1 MSNAINLTIAQ
12 GGPVLGKKGDLALS
26 VGQDGTFLEL
36 FKLIEMNGLDS
47 LQGFISTQ
55 KSTESVP
62 INADGIA
69 NNLKA
74 LGLASDQVIEML
86 QNESGSSTKHIS
98 TFDILNNRLID
109 TKIIEE
115 NDKIENLSIKN
126 SSEIEA
132 FSSLIRDLIE
142 ASIKS
147 QPSITG
153 VNNNYQIQIENLV
166 NELDKSG
173 GDPQLVSSV
182 MRYFS
187 VNEEISNELIKI
199 SFDFHKLNLVEIQKN
214 SPVNLTKVIISE
226 PDENKNETISTVM
239 SINFQDEKITL
250 RSFSLDE
257 TKSSINLVK
266 GMLDILPNSREERF
280 EVLLPVK
287 KPDLFV
293 VEISGSSIPTE
304 MLELEA
310 HFSEDNRFS
319 ILKNTLKND
328 ALAKVSRADHSLG
341 VVIIDQSKSDYNFE
355 QKNYQIVFNEIK
367 NDISDASLFNK
378 LVTDENANK
387 LSSLILINKMLGKS
401 AEAKLNI
408 SKKLSVYEKNN
419 KVMEAILPVLDKMQ
433 LFSNSSGSKKSLFVS
448 TADVLSL
455 RGTDK
460 TFMSYPIKN
469 NLLSVY
475 SANETEMTSF
485 LENLAPKNKDSVFA
499 GELSA
504 SSDEPAK
511 LGQVSQLDTL
521 NNKLRSSGIE
531 ILNPKD
537 FANINSRL
545 NILEAQFNSRLA
557 AIALDQA
564 LEANEPIELNLEP
577 QSFGKIKVTAMFEKS
592 GLDVRLLSDNNAAL
606 SILRSSEAILSQIL
620 EQNGVKL
627 ANYSAEMS
635 FGGNSN
641 DGSSNQ
647 NASQHNKGPLSEE
660 LITND
665 QKRNDEN
672 DVDDTH
678 LLDMLA

>member
-1 MSNAINLTIAQ
+1 MSNAINLTINQ

-36 FKLIEMNGLDS
+36 FKLIEMNGLES
-47 LQGFISTQ
+47 LQGLVSTQ
-55 KSTESVP
+55 KSAESVS
-62 INADGIA
+62 INADEIA
-69 NNLKA
+69 NNLKV

-86 QNESGSSTKHIS
+86 QNESGLSTKHIS
-98 TFDILNNRLID
+98 TFNLLNNRLID

-115 NDKIENLSIKN
+115 NAKIENSSIKN
-126 SSEIEA
+126 SNEIEA
-132 FSSLIRDLIE
+132 FASLIRGLIE

-147 QPSITG
+147 QPSISG
-153 VNNNYQIQIENLV
+153 VNNNYQIQIENLF

-173 GDPQLVSSV
+173 MDQQLVSSV

-187 VNEEISNELIKI
+187 VNEETSNEPIKI
-199 SFDFHKLNLVEIQKN
+199 SFDFHKLNLGEIQKN
-214 SPVNLTKVIISE
+214 SPVNLTKVMIGE
-226 PDENKNETISTVM
+226 PNENENETSSIVM
-239 SINFQDEKITL
+239 HLNFQDEKIAF

-257 TKSSINLVK
+257 TKSNINLVK
-266 GMLDILPNSREERF
+266 GMVDISSNSREERL

-287 KPDLFV
+287 KPDIFV

-304 MLELEA
+304 MLEIEA
-310 HFSEDNRFS
+310 KFSEENRFS
-319 ILKNTLKND
+319 VLQNTLKND
-328 ALAKVSRADHSLG
+328 AIAKVSLADRAHA
-341 VVIIDQSKSDYNFE
+341 VVIIDQAKSDFNFE
-355 QKNYQIVFNEIK
+355 QNNYQIVFNEIK

-401 AEAKLNI
+401 AKAELKI
-408 SKKLSVYEKNN
+408 SNKIAIDEKNN
-419 KVMEAILPVLDKMQ
+419 KVMEAISPVFDKMR
-433 LFSNSSGSKKSLFVS
+433 LFHNASGSKKSLFVS

-469 NLLSVY
+469 NLLSIY
-475 SANETEMTSF
+475 SANETAMTSF
-485 LENLAPKNKDSVFA
+485 LENIAPKNKVSVLA
-499 GELSA
+499 GELSG
-504 SSDEPAK
+504 SLDEPAN
-511 LGQVSQLDTL
+511 LGQVSQPETL
-521 NNKLRSSGIE
+521 NNKFRSSGIE

-537 FANINSRL
+537 SANVSSRL

-564 LEANEPIELNLEP
+564 LEAREPIELNLEP

-635 FGGNSN
+635 FGGNSSN
-641 DGSSNQ
+641 GSSNQ
-647 NASQHNKGPLSEE
+647 NASQHNEGSVSKE
-660 LITND
+660 LITNE

-678 LLDMLA
+678 LLNMLA

>member
-173 GDPQLVSSV
+173 GDPQLE
-182 MRYFS
+182 F
-187 VNEEISNELIKI
+187 SNELIKI

-293 VEISGSSIPTE
+293 VEISGSSIQTE

-433 LFSNSSGSKKSLFVS
+433 LFSNPSGSKKIIICFY
-448 TADVLSL
+448 
-455 RGTDK
+455 RRC
-460 TFMSYPIKN
+460 IK
-469 NLLSVY
+469 
-475 SANETEMTSF
+475 
-485 LENLAPKNKDSVFA
+485 
-499 GELSA
+499 
-504 SSDEPAK
+504 
-511 LGQVSQLDTL
+511 
-521 NNKLRSSGIE
+521 
-531 ILNPKD
+531 
-537 FANINSRL
+537 
-545 NILEAQFNSRLA
+545 
-557 AIALDQA
+557 
-564 LEANEPIELNLEP
+564 P
-577 QSFGKIKVTAMFEKS
+577 QG
-592 GLDVRLLSDNNAAL
+592 
-606 SILRSSEAILSQIL
+606 
-620 EQNGVKL
+620 
-627 ANYSAEMS
+627 Y
-635 FGGNSN
+635 
-641 DGSSNQ
+641 
-647 NASQHNKGPLSEE
+647 
-660 LITND
+660 
-665 QKRNDEN
+665 
-672 DVDDTH
+672 
-678 LLDMLA
+678 

>member
-173 GDPQLVSSV
+173 GDPQLE
-182 MRYFS
+182 F
-187 VNEEISNELIKI
+187 SNELIKI

-355 QKNYQIVFNEIK
+355 QKNYQIK

>member
-1 MSNAINLTIAQ
+1 MSNAINLTINQ

-36 FKLIEMNGLDS
+36 FKLIEMNGLDG

-55 KSTESVP
+55 KPAEPAS
-62 INADGIA
+62 INADEIA
-69 NNLKA
+69 NNLKV

-86 QNESGSSTKHIS
+86 QNESGLSTKHIS
-98 TFDILNNRLID
+98 TFNILNNRLTD

-115 NDKIENLSIKN
+115 NAKIENLSIKN
-126 SSEIEA
+126 SDEIEA
-132 FSSLIRDLIE
+132 FASLIRDLIE

-147 QPSITG
+147 QPSLTG
-153 VNNNYQIQIENLV
+153 VNNNYQIQIENLF

-173 GDPQLVSSV
+173 VDPQLISSV
-182 MRYFS
+182 VRYFS
-187 VNEEISNELIKI
+187 VNEETSSEPIKI
-199 SFDFHKLNLVEIQKN
+199 SFDFHKLNLGDTQKN
-214 SPVNLTKVIISE
+214 SPVNLTKVMISE
-226 PDENKNETISTVM
+226 PDENKKETISTVIN
-239 SINFQDEKITL
+239 INFQDEKIAF

-266 GMLDILPNSREERF
+266 GMVDISSNSREERL
-280 EVLLPVK
+280 EVLMPVK

-304 MLELEA
+304 MLEIEA
-310 HFSEDNRFS
+310 KFSEDNRFS
-319 ILKNTLKND
+319 VLQNTLKND
-328 ALAKVSRADHSLG
+328 ALAKVSIADRSHAM
-341 VVIIDQSKSDYNFE
+341 VIIDQAKSDFNFE

-367 NDISDASLFNK
+367 NDIPDASLFNK
-378 LVTDENANK
+378 LLTDENANK

-401 AEAKLNI
+401 AEAELNI
-408 SKKLSVYEKNN
+408 SKKLAVYEKNN

-433 LFSNSSGSKKSLFVS
+433 FFRNASGSKKSLIVS

-455 RGTDK
+455 RGIDK
-460 TFMSYPIKN
+460 TLMSYPIKN

-475 SANETEMTSF
+475 SANETSMTSF
-485 LENLAPKNKDSVFA
+485 LGNIAPKNKESLLA
-499 GELSA
+499 GELSN
-504 SSDEPAK
+504 SSDEQAK
-511 LGQVSQLDTL
+511 LGQVSHTDTL

-531 ILNPKD
+531 MLNPKD
-537 FANINSRL
+537 SANINSRL

-564 LEANEPIELNLEP
+564 LEASEPIELNLEP

-606 SILRSSEAILSQIL
+606 SLLRSSEAILSQIL

-635 FGGNSN
+635 FGGNSSN
-641 DGSSNQ
+641 GSSNQ
-647 NASQHNKGPLSEE
+647 NASQHKEGSVSKE

-678 LLDMLA
+678 LLNMLA

>member
-1 MSNAINLTIAQ
+1 MSNAINLTINQ
-12 GGPVLGKKGDLALS
+12 GGLVLGKKGELALS
-26 VGQDGTFLEL
+26 VGQDSTFLEL
-36 FKLIEMNGLDS
+36 FKLIEINGLDG

-55 KSTESVP
+55 KPAEPVSIYDDE
-62 INADGIA
+62 IA

-86 QNESGSSTKHIS
+86 QNESDSSAKHIS
-98 TFDILNNRLID
+98 TFNILNNRLID

-115 NDKIENLSIKN
+115 NAKIENSSIKN
-126 SSEIEA
+126 SKEIKA
-132 FSSLIRDLIE
+132 FASLIRDLIE

-153 VNNNYQIQIENLV
+153 VNNNYQIHIENLF
-166 NELDKSG
+166 NELDKTG
-173 GDPQLVSSV
+173 VDPQLVSSV

-187 VNEEISNELIKI
+187 VNDETSNEPIKI
-199 SFDFHKLNLVEIQKN
+199 SFDFHKLNLGEIQKN
-214 SPVNLTKVIISE
+214 SSVNLTKVMISE
-226 PDENKNETISTVM
+226 PGENKNETISTVM
-239 SINFQDEKITL
+239 NINFQDEKIAFRL
-250 RSFSLDE
+250 YSLDE
-257 TKSSINLVK
+257 TKSSINLAKAMV
-266 GMLDILPNSREERF
+266 DISSNSREERL

-304 MLELEA
+304 MLEIEA
-310 HFSEDNRFS
+310 KFSEDNRFS
-319 ILKNTLKND
+319 VLQNTLKND
-328 ALAKVSRADHSLG
+328 AFANVSLADRSHAILV
-341 VVIIDQSKSDYNFE
+341 IDQSKIDYNLE

-367 NDISDASLFNK
+367 NDISDASLFDN
-378 LVTDENANK
+378 LLTDENANK

-408 SKKLSVYEKNN
+408 SEKLAVFEKNN
-419 KVMEAILPVLDKMQ
+419 KLMDAISPVLDKMR
-433 LFSNSSGSKKSLFVS
+433 LFRNTSGSKKSLFVS
-448 TADVLSL
+448 TADVLSF
-455 RGTDK
+455 RAIDK
-460 TFMSYPIKN
+460 PFMTYPIKN

-475 SANETEMTSF
+475 SANETAMTSF
-485 LENLAPKNKDSVFA
+485 LENIAPKNKESVME
-499 GELSA
+499 GELSR
-504 SSDEPAK
+504 SPDEPAQ
-511 LGQVSQLDTL
+511 LGQISQTDTL

-531 ILNPKD
+531 MLNPKD
-537 FANINSRL
+537 SANINSRL

-564 LEANEPIELNLEP
+564 LEASEPIELNLEP

-606 SILRSSEAILSQIL
+606 SLLRSSEAILSQIL

-635 FGGNSN
+635 FGGNLS

-647 NASQHNKGPLSEE
+647 NASQHNEGSVSKE
-660 LITND
+660 LITDD
-665 QKRNDEN
+665 QKRNDKN
-672 DVDDTH
+672 HVDDTH
-678 LLDMLA
+678 LLNMLA

>member
-1 MSNAINLTIAQ
+1 MSNAINLTINQ
-12 GGPVLGKKGDLALS
+12 GGLVLGKKGELALS
-26 VGQDGTFLEL
+26 VGQDSTFLEL
-36 FKLIEMNGLDS
+36 FKLIEINGLDG

-55 KSTESVP
+55 KPAEPVSIYDDE
-62 INADGIA
+62 IA

-98 TFDILNNRLID
+98 TFNILNNRLID

-115 NDKIENLSIKN
+115 NAKIENSSIKN
-126 SSEIEA
+126 SKEIKA
-132 FSSLIRDLIE
+132 FASLIRDLIE

-153 VNNNYQIQIENLV
+153 VNNNYQIHIENLF
-166 NELDKSG
+166 NELDKTEV
-173 GDPQLVSSV
+173 DPQLVSSV

-187 VNEEISNELIKI
+187 VNDETSNEPIKI
-199 SFDFHKLNLVEIQKN
+199 SFDFHKLNLGEIQKN
-214 SPVNLTKVIISE
+214 SSVNLTKVMISE
-226 PDENKNETISTVM
+226 PGENKNETISTVM
-239 SINFQDEKITL
+239 NINFQDEKIAFRL
-250 RSFSLDE
+250 YSLDE
-257 TKSSINLVK
+257 TKSSINLAKAMV
-266 GMLDILPNSREERF
+266 DISSNSREERL

-304 MLELEA
+304 MLEIEA
-310 HFSEDNRFS
+310 KFSEDNRFS
-319 ILKNTLKND
+319 VLQNTLKND
-328 ALAKVSRADHSLG
+328 AFANVSLADRSHAILV
-341 VVIIDQSKSDYNFE
+341 IDQSKIDYNLE

-367 NDISDASLFNK
+367 NDISDASLFDN
-378 LVTDENANK
+378 LLTDENANK

-408 SKKLSVYEKNN
+408 SEKLAVFEKNN
-419 KVMEAILPVLDKMQ
+419 KLMDAISPVLDKMR
-433 LFSNSSGSKKSLFVS
+433 LFRNTSGSKKSLFVS
-448 TADVLSL
+448 TADVLSF
-455 RGTDK
+455 RAIDK
-460 TFMSYPIKN
+460 PFMTYPIKN

-475 SANETEMTSF
+475 SANETAMTSF
-485 LENLAPKNKDSVFA
+485 LENIAPKNKESVME
-499 GELSA
+499 GELSR
-504 SSDEPAK
+504 SPDEPAQ
-511 LGQVSQLDTL
+511 LGQISQTDTL

-531 ILNPKD
+531 MLNPKD
-537 FANINSRL
+537 SANINSRL

-564 LEANEPIELNLEP
+564 LEASEPIELNLEP

-606 SILRSSEAILSQIL
+606 SLLRSSEAILSQIL

-635 FGGNSN
+635 FGGNLS

-647 NASQHNKGPLSEE
+647 NASQHNEGSVSKE
-660 LITND
+660 LITDD
-665 QKRNDEN
+665 QKRNDKN
-672 DVDDTH
+672 HVDDTH
-678 LLDMLA
+678 LLNMLA

>member
-115 NDKIENLSIKN
+115 SDKIENLSIKN

-173 GDPQLVSSV
+173 GDPQLE
-182 MRYFS
+182 F
-187 VNEEISNELIKI
+187 SNELIKI

-355 QKNYQIVFNEIK
+355 QKNYQIK

-433 LFSNSSGSKKSLFVS
+433 LFSNPSGSKKSLFVS

>member
-1 MSNAINLTIAQ
+1 MSNSINLTINQ
-12 GGPVLGKKGDLALS
+12 GGPVLGKKGELALS

-36 FKLIEMNGLDS
+36 FKLIEMNGLDG

-55 KSTESVP
+55 KPAEPVS
-62 INADGIA
+62 INADEIA

-98 TFDILNNRLID
+98 TFNILNNRLID

-115 NDKIENLSIKN
+115 NAKIANSSIKN
-126 SSEIEA
+126 SNEIEA
-132 FSSLIRDLIE
+132 FASLIRDLIE

-153 VNNNYQIQIENLV
+153 VNNNYQIQIENLF

-173 GDPQLVSSV
+173 VNPQLISSV

-187 VNEEISNELIKI
+187 VNEETSNEPIKI
-199 SFDFHKLNLVEIQKN
+199 SFDFHKLNLGETQKN
-214 SPVNLTKVIISE
+214 NLVNLTKVMISE
-226 PDENKNETISTVM
+226 PDENKNDTISTVM
-239 SINFQDEKITL
+239 NINFQDEKIAF

-266 GMLDILPNSREERF
+266 EMVDISSNSREERL

-293 VEISGSSIPTE
+293 VEISGTSIPTE
-304 MLELEA
+304 MLEIEA
-310 HFSEDNRFS
+310 KFSEDNRFS
-319 ILKNTLKND
+319 VLQNTLKND
-328 ALAKVSRADHSLG
+328 AAAKVSLADRSHAIF
-341 VVIIDQSKSDYNFE
+341 IIDQSKSDYNFE

-367 NDISDASLFNK
+367 NDIDDASLFNK
-378 LVTDENANK
+378 LLTDENTNK

-408 SKKLSVYEKNN
+408 SNKLAVYEKNN
-419 KVMEAILPVLDKMQ
+419 KVMEAISPVLEKMR
-433 LFSNSSGSKKSLFVS
+433 LFRNASDSKKSLFVS

-460 TFMSYPIKN
+460 TFMSYPIKS

-475 SANETEMTSF
+475 SANETAMTSF
-485 LENLAPKNKDSVFA
+485 LENIVPKNKESVLA
-499 GELSA
+499 GELSG

-511 LGQVSQLDTL
+511 LGQVSQTDTL
-521 NNKLRSSGIE
+521 NNKLRSSGVE
-531 ILNPKD
+531 MLNPKD
-537 FANINSRL
+537 SANINSRL

-564 LEANEPIELNLEP
+564 LEASEPIELNLEP

-606 SILRSSEAILSQIL
+606 SLLRSSEAILSQIL

-635 FGGNSN
+635 FGGNSS

-647 NASQHNKGPLSEE
+647 NASQHNEGSVSKE

-665 QKRNDEN
+665 QKGNDEN

-678 LLDMLA
+678 LLNMLA

>member
-1 MSNAINLTIAQ
+1 MSNAINLTINQ
-12 GGPVLGKKGDLALS
+12 GGLVLGKKGELALS
-26 VGQDGTFLEL
+26 AGQDSTFLEL
-36 FKLIEMNGLDS
+36 FKLIEINGLDG

-55 KSTESVP
+55 KPAEPVSIYDDE
-62 INADGIA
+62 IA

-86 QNESGSSTKHIS
+86 QNESDLSTKHIS
-98 TFDILNNRLID
+98 TFNILNNRLID

-115 NDKIENLSIKN
+115 NAKIENSSIKN
-126 SSEIEA
+126 SKEIKA
-132 FSSLIRDLIE
+132 FASLIRDLIE

-153 VNNNYQIQIENLV
+153 VNNNYQIHIENLF
-166 NELDKSG
+166 NELDKTG
-173 GDPQLVSSV
+173 VDPQLVSSV

-187 VNEEISNELIKI
+187 VNDETSNEPIKI
-199 SFDFHKLNLVEIQKN
+199 SFDFHKLNLGEIQKN
-214 SPVNLTKVIISE
+214 SSVNLTKVMISE
-226 PDENKNETISTVM
+226 PGENKNETISTVM
-239 SINFQDEKITL
+239 NINFQDEKIAF
-250 RSFSLDE
+250 RSYSLDE
-257 TKSSINLVK
+257 TKSSINLAKAMV
-266 GMLDILPNSREERF
+266 DISSNSREERL

-304 MLELEA
+304 MLEIEA
-310 HFSEDNRFS
+310 KFSEDNRFS
-319 ILKNTLKND
+319 VLQNTLKND
-328 ALAKVSRADHSLG
+328 AFANVSLADRSHAILV
-341 VVIIDQSKSDYNFE
+341 IDQSKIDYNLE

-367 NDISDASLFNK
+367 NDISDASLFDN
-378 LVTDENANK
+378 LLTDENANK

-408 SKKLSVYEKNN
+408 SEKLAVFEKNN
-419 KVMEAILPVLDKMQ
+419 KLMDAISPVLDKMR
-433 LFSNSSGSKKSLFVS
+433 LFRNTSGSKKSLFVS
-448 TADVLSL
+448 TADVLSF
-455 RGTDK
+455 RAIDK
-460 TFMSYPIKN
+460 PFMTYPIKN

-475 SANETEMTSF
+475 SANETAMTSF
-485 LENLAPKNKDSVFA
+485 LENIAPKNKESVME
-499 GELSA
+499 GELSR
-504 SSDEPAK
+504 SPDEPAQ
-511 LGQVSQLDTL
+511 LGQISQTDTL

-531 ILNPKD
+531 MLNPKD
-537 FANINSRL
+537 SANINSRL

-564 LEANEPIELNLEP
+564 LEASEPIELNLEP

-606 SILRSSEAILSQIL
+606 SLLRSSEAILSQIL

-635 FGGNSN
+635 FGGNLS

-647 NASQHNKGPLSEE
+647 NASQHNEGSVSKE
-660 LITND
+660 LITDD
-665 QKRNDEN
+665 QKRNDKN
-672 DVDDTH
+672 HVDDTH
-678 LLDMLA
+678 LLNMLA

>member
-1 MSNAINLTIAQ
+1 MSNAINLTINQ
-12 GGPVLGKKGDLALS
+12 GGLVLGKKGELALS
-26 VGQDGTFLEL
+26 VGQDSTFLEL
-36 FKLIEMNGLDS
+36 FKLIEINGLDG

-55 KSTESVP
+55 KPAEPVSIYDDE
-62 INADGIA
+62 IA

-86 QNESGSSTKHIS
+86 QNESDSSTKHIS
-98 TFDILNNRLID
+98 TFNILNNRLID

-115 NDKIENLSIKN
+115 NAKIENSSIKN
-126 SSEIEA
+126 SKEIKA
-132 FSSLIRDLIE
+132 FASLIRDLIE

-153 VNNNYQIQIENLV
+153 VNNNYQIHIENLF
-166 NELDKSG
+166 NELDKTG
-173 GDPQLVSSV
+173 VDPQLVSSV

-187 VNEEISNELIKI
+187 VNDETSNEPIKI
-199 SFDFHKLNLVEIQKN
+199 SFDFHKLNLGEIQKN
-214 SPVNLTKVIISE
+214 SSVNLTKVMISE
-226 PDENKNETISTVM
+226 PGENKNETISTVM
-239 SINFQDEKITL
+239 NINFQDEKIAFRL
-250 RSFSLDE
+250 YSLDE
-257 TKSSINLVK
+257 TKSSINLAKAMV
-266 GMLDILPNSREERF
+266 DISSNSREERL

-304 MLELEA
+304 MLEIEA
-310 HFSEDNRFS
+310 KFSEDNRFS
-319 ILKNTLKND
+319 VLQNTLKND
-328 ALAKVSRADHSLG
+328 AFANVSLADRSHAILV
-341 VVIIDQSKSDYNFE
+341 IDQSKIDYNLE

-367 NDISDASLFNK
+367 NDISDASLFDN
-378 LVTDENANK
+378 LLTDENANK

-408 SKKLSVYEKNN
+408 SEKLAVFEKNN
-419 KVMEAILPVLDKMQ
+419 KLMDAISPVLDKMR
-433 LFSNSSGSKKSLFVS
+433 LFRNTSGSKKSLFVS
-448 TADVLSL
+448 TADVLSF
-455 RGTDK
+455 RAIDK
-460 TFMSYPIKN
+460 PFMTYPIKN

-475 SANETEMTSF
+475 SANETAMTSF
-485 LENLAPKNKDSVFA
+485 LENIAPKNKESVME
-499 GELSA
+499 GELSR
-504 SSDEPAK
+504 SPDEPAQ
-511 LGQVSQLDTL
+511 LGQISQTDTL

-531 ILNPKD
+531 MLNPKD
-537 FANINSRL
+537 SANINSRL

-564 LEANEPIELNLEP
+564 LEASEPIELNLEP

-606 SILRSSEAILSQIL
+606 SLLRSSEAILSQIL

-635 FGGNSN
+635 FGGNLS

-647 NASQHNKGPLSEE
+647 NASQHNEGSVSKE
-660 LITND
+660 LITDD
-665 QKRNDEN
+665 QKRNDKN
-672 DVDDTH
+672 HVDDTH
-678 LLDMLA
+678 LLNMLA

>member
-1 MSNAINLTIAQ
+1 MSNAINLTINQ
-12 GGPVLGKKGDLALS
+12 GGLVLGKKGELALS
-26 VGQDGTFLEL
+26 AGQDSTFLEL
-36 FKLIEMNGLDS
+36 FKLIEINGLDG

-55 KSTESVP
+55 KPAEPVSIYDDE
-62 INADGIA
+62 IA

-86 QNESGSSTKHIS
+86 QNESDSSTKHIS
-98 TFDILNNRLID
+98 TFNILNNRLID

-115 NDKIENLSIKN
+115 NAKIENSSIKN
-126 SSEIEA
+126 SKEIKA
-132 FSSLIRDLIE
+132 FASLIRDLIE

-153 VNNNYQIQIENLV
+153 VNNNYQIHIENLF
-166 NELDKSG
+166 NELDKTG
-173 GDPQLVSSV
+173 VDPQLVSSV

-187 VNEEISNELIKI
+187 VNDETSNEPIKI
-199 SFDFHKLNLVEIQKN
+199 SFDFHKLNLGEIQKN
-214 SPVNLTKVIISE
+214 SSVNLTKVMISE
-226 PDENKNETISTVM
+226 PGENKNETISTVM
-239 SINFQDEKITL
+239 NINFQDEKIAFRL
-250 RSFSLDE
+250 YSLDE
-257 TKSSINLVK
+257 TKSSINLAKAMV
-266 GMLDILPNSREERF
+266 DISSNSREERL

-304 MLELEA
+304 MLEIEA
-310 HFSEDNRFS
+310 KFSEDNRFS
-319 ILKNTLKND
+319 VLQNTLKND
-328 ALAKVSRADHSLG
+328 AFANVSLADRSHAILV
-341 VVIIDQSKSDYNFE
+341 IDQSKIDYNLE

-367 NDISDASLFNK
+367 NDISDASLFDN
-378 LVTDENANK
+378 LLTDENANK

-408 SKKLSVYEKNN
+408 SEKLAVFEKNN
-419 KVMEAILPVLDKMQ
+419 KLMDAISPVLDKMR
-433 LFSNSSGSKKSLFVS
+433 LFRNTSGSKKSLFVS
-448 TADVLSL
+448 TADVLSF
-455 RGTDK
+455 RAIDK
-460 TFMSYPIKN
+460 PFMTYPIKN

-475 SANETEMTSF
+475 SANETAMTSF
-485 LENLAPKNKDSVFA
+485 LENIAPKNKESVME
-499 GELSA
+499 GELSR
-504 SSDEPAK
+504 SPDEPAQ
-511 LGQVSQLDTL
+511 LGQISQTDTL

-531 ILNPKD
+531 MLNPKD
-537 FANINSRL
+537 SANINSRL

-564 LEANEPIELNLEP
+564 LEASEPIELNLEP

-606 SILRSSEAILSQIL
+606 SLLRSSEAILSQIL

-635 FGGNSN
+635 FGGNLS

-647 NASQHNKGPLSEE
+647 NASQHNEGSVSKE
-660 LITND
+660 LITDD
-665 QKRNDEN
+665 QKRNDKN
-672 DVDDTH
+672 HVDDTH
-678 LLDMLA
+678 LLNMLA

>member
-1 MSNAINLTIAQ
+1 MSNAINLTINQ
-12 GGPVLGKKGDLALS
+12 GGLVLGKKGELALS
-26 VGQDGTFLEL
+26 VGQDSTFLEL
-36 FKLIEMNGLDS
+36 FKLIEINGLDG

-55 KSTESVP
+55 KPAEPVSIYDDE
-62 INADGIA
+62 IA

-86 QNESGSSTKHIS
+86 QNESDSSAKHIS
-98 TFDILNNRLID
+98 TFNILNNRLID

-115 NDKIENLSIKN
+115 NAKIENSSIKN
-126 SSEIEA
+126 SKEIKA
-132 FSSLIRDLIE
+132 FASLIRDLIE

-153 VNNNYQIQIENLV
+153 VNNNYQIHIENLF
-166 NELDKSG
+166 NELDKTEV
-173 GDPQLVSSV
+173 DPQLVSSV

-187 VNEEISNELIKI
+187 VNDETSNEPIKI
-199 SFDFHKLNLVEIQKN
+199 SFDFHKLNLGEIQKN
-214 SPVNLTKVIISE
+214 SSVNLTKVMISE
-226 PDENKNETISTVM
+226 PGENKNETISTVM
-239 SINFQDEKITL
+239 NINFQDEKIAFRL
-250 RSFSLDE
+250 YSLDE
-257 TKSSINLVK
+257 TKSSINLAKAMV
-266 GMLDILPNSREERF
+266 DISSNSREERL

-304 MLELEA
+304 MLEIEA
-310 HFSEDNRFS
+310 KFSEDNRFS
-319 ILKNTLKND
+319 VLQNTLKND
-328 ALAKVSRADHSLG
+328 AFANVSLADRSHAILV
-341 VVIIDQSKSDYNFE
+341 IDQSKIDYNLE

-367 NDISDASLFNK
+367 NDISDASLFDN
-378 LVTDENANK
+378 LLTDENANK

-408 SKKLSVYEKNN
+408 SEKLAVFEKNN
-419 KVMEAILPVLDKMQ
+419 KLMDAISPVLDKMR
-433 LFSNSSGSKKSLFVS
+433 LFRNTSGSKKSLFVS
-448 TADVLSL
+448 TADVLSF
-455 RGTDK
+455 RAIDK
-460 TFMSYPIKN
+460 PFMTYPIKN

-475 SANETEMTSF
+475 SANETAMTSF
-485 LENLAPKNKDSVFA
+485 LENIAPKNKESVME
-499 GELSA
+499 GELSR
-504 SSDEPAK
+504 SPDEPAQ
-511 LGQVSQLDTL
+511 LGQISQTDTL

-531 ILNPKD
+531 MLNPKD
-537 FANINSRL
+537 SANINSRL

-564 LEANEPIELNLEP
+564 LEASEPIELNLEP

-606 SILRSSEAILSQIL
+606 SLLRSSEAILSQIL

-635 FGGNSN
+635 FGGNLS

-647 NASQHNKGPLSEE
+647 NASQHNEGSVSKE
-660 LITND
+660 LITDD
-665 QKRNDEN
+665 QKRNDKN
-672 DVDDTH
+672 HVDDTH
-678 LLDMLA
+678 LLNMLA